1 MRLTIFILTL
11 AAFLQTTIVPM
22 NLVLILLI
30 CRSFLSTKKSN
41 LFLAFIFGLLVDYLT
56 LNTLGFQSII
66 FLVLIQ
72 ITQIISKTRFS
83 VHSLL
88 IVPLA
93 FLLLFVNALMLSFAN
108 NQSVQIL
115 PKIFI
120 ESMLSLPIF
129 YLIRFWSGRFVVQRD
144 IKLKF

>member
-11 AAFLQTTIVPM
+11 AAFLQTTIVPI

-83 VHSLL
+83 MHSLL
-88 IVPLA
+88 IVPFA
-93 FLLLFVNALMLSFAN
+93 FILLFVNALMLSFAN

-115 PKIFI
+115 PKILI

>member
-115 PKIFI
+115 PKILM